1 MCHTPPL
8 YSNNKLTPAEGFTI
22 PEDHRK
28 KYDILRV
35 SVNEEE
41 VAEAL
46 KVSPR
51 TVRGDWSLARGWL
64 YRELS
69 RGGDGDD

>member
-1 MCHTPPL
+1 MQC
-8 YSNNKLTPAEGFTI
+8 SVN
-22 PEDHRK
+22 D
-28 KYDILRV
+28 RV
-35 SVNEEE
+35 LLLGYFGGLNEEE

-51 TVRGDWSLARGWL
+51 TVRSEWSLARAWL